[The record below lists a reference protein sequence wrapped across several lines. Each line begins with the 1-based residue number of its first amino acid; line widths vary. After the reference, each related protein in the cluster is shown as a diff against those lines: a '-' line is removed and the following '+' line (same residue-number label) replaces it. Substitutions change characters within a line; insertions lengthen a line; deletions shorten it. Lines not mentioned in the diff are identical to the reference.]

1 MDKKDIGSL
10 EDHLY
15 LYFIS
20 LNFYSTTNGLSLVP
34 SPNEI

>member
-10 EDHLY
+10 EDYLY

-20 LNFYSTTNGLSLVP
+20 LNFYSTTNGSELVP
-34 SPNEI
+34 VPDA